1 MDKDIQAEIA
11 TLATQNRLASFIKRI
26 ENLEEE
32 KKEIMQHM
40 KEVFD
45 EAKSEGFDA
54 KIMRKVLSLRKMKPS
69 EVEEQES
76 LTDLYM
82 NALEQASI

>member
-1 MDKDIQAEIA
+1 MEESN
-11 TLATQNRLASFIKRI
+11 TQTVERQTAQRLGSFIKRI

-32 KKEIMQHM
+32 KKEILNHM

-45 EAKSEGFDA
+45 EAKSEGFDV
-54 KIMRKVLSLRKMKPS
+54 KVMRKVLSLRKMK
-69 EVEEQES
+69 EREREEMEN

-82 NALEQASI
+82 NAVEQAQI